1 MSFQTAFPNG
11 APLTDDLSDVTGSPS
26 PPVAAMLCLAE
37 PDQGKRSMRHASLL
51 AASVVAIGALAA
63 CNEQPSAPAPDP
75 AASAAAA
82 ETAVAE
88 ARAADLA
95 AATAVH
101 SGGPGVYFVN
111 LKNGD
116 TVTSPFRV
124 VFGVH
129 GMGVAPALIEKEN
142 TGHHHLLI
150 DTELSE
156 EEKEFAI
163 PNDGQHLH
171 FGGGQTET
179 VIAGLPAGQHTLQLV
194 FGDLNHE
201 LHETPM
207 MSEKI
212 TITVK

>member
-1 MSFQTAFPNG
+1 
-11 APLTDDLSDVTGSPS
+11 
-26 PPVAAMLCLAE
+26 
-37 PDQGKRSMRHASLL
+37 MRTASLI
-51 AASVVAIGALAA
+51 AASVAALAVLAA
-63 CNEQPSAPAPDP
+63 CNEQPSAATPDP
-75 AASAAAA
+75 AAAAA
-82 ETAVAE
+82 EREAAIAE

-101 SGGPGVYFVN
+101 TDPGPAVYFVN
-111 LKNGD
+111 LKDGD

-129 GMGVAPALIEKEN
+129 GLGVAPALIEKEN

-150 DTELSE
+150 DTELTE
-156 EEKEFAI
+156 EEMEFAI
-163 PNDGQHLH
+163 PNDEQHMH

-179 VIAGLPAGQHTLQLV
+179 VLMLSAGQHTLQLV

-201 LHETPM
+201 LHKPTPI

-212 TITVK
+212 TINVQ